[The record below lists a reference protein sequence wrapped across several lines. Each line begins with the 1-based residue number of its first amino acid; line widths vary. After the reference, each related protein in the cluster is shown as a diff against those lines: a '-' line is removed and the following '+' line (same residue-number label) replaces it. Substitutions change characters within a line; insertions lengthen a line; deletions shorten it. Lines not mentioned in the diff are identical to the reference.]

1 MIDTDTKKLWID
13 YINDKTSA
21 FIIKFLDIDNMN
33 FDKLIELIK
42 LGKENNKNEL
52 IHLIFILVG
61 DIINLS

>member
-1 MIDTDTKKLWID
+1 MIDTDTKKLGID
-13 YINDKTSA
+13 YINDKISA